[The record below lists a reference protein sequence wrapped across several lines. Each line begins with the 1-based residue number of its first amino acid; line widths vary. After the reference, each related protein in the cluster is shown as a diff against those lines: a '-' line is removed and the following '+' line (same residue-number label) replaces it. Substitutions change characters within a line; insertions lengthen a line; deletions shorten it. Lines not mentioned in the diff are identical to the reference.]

1 MALSAY
7 FVRSSFHTLCFW
19 WRWETRLRQHVS
31 TVNVMRLYIMYILNQ
46 LNCDFMPFIP
56 VFCVLT
62 VRNIW
67 IHSSSFGPGK
77 KVFFKI
83 TTNLKIII
91 VWRKRERKR
100 WVGLS
105 IVSRVVFAPQHQPL
119 LVFDWIRSIA
129 QTCIE
134 LHWLHCTHHFGYSVR
149 FTYLWDNVLIMLLS
163 WTGIFQNVFVHIE
176 LQQQMFPFCDK
187 KFLRIT
193 YCPLVEKNQRY
204 LRTKKMGVRIKNGR
218 R

>member
-77 KVFFKI
+77 KVFFQDNDQFKNNNCMKKERKKTLSRSFDCI
-83 TTNLKIII
+83 TCCFRATTPAAIGVRLNSQYCPDLHRIALAPSHTPFRIFSALHLSVRQCPDNVVVLAWNIPECIRSHWIATTNVPI
-91 VWRKRERKR
+91 
-100 WVGLS
+100 
-105 IVSRVVFAPQHQPL
+105 
-119 LVFDWIRSIA
+119 
-129 QTCIE
+129 
-134 LHWLHCTHHFGYSVR
+134 
-149 FTYLWDNVLIMLLS
+149 LW
-163 WTGIFQNVFVHIE
+163 
-176 LQQQMFPFCDK
+176 
-187 KFLRIT
+187 
-193 YCPLVEKNQRY
+193 
-204 LRTKKMGVRIKNGR
+204 
-218 R
+218 